1 MVYAFFAE
9 GLEEIEGLAV
19 VDILRRAGIPTEIV
33 SITNQREVTG
43 SHNITIQADKCI
55 HEINIDEAE
64 ILFLPGGIPGTP
76 NLAACQPL
84 MEAVKRFDEKGKY
97 LAAVCAA
104 PTIYGEMGL
113 LEGKKATCYPGFE
126 GKLQGA
132 ECVTDKVVT
141 DGNITTAKG
150 MGAAVE
156 LGLELIRI
164 LQGEDAAESM
174 KEKIIF

>member
-19 VDILRRAGIPTEIV
+19 VDVLRRAGIPTEII

-76 NLAACQPL
+76 NLAACQLL
-84 MEAVKRFDEKGKY
+84 MEAVKRFDENGKR
-97 LAAVCAA
+97 LAAICAA
-104 PTIYGEMGL
+104 PSILGEMGIL
-113 LEGKKATCYPGFE
+113 RGKKATCYPGFE

-132 ECVTDKVVT
+132 ECVMDKVVT

-150 MGAAVE
+150 MGAAIE